1 MDMDFRES
9 QMIDYA
15 KEWGDKAMLL
25 LAGRKIERVRY
36 LTEKERREFGW
47 SQRSLILILDDGT
60 HIWPSADDE
69 GNNGGA
75 FFTTNSELQVIPTI
89 P

>member
-1 MDMDFRES
+1 MT
-9 QMIDYA
+9 DYA
-15 KEWGDKAMLL
+15 EEWGVKAMLL
-25 LAGRKIERVRY
+25 LVGRKIERVRY

-69 GNNGGA
+69 GNNAGA
-75 FFTTNSELQVIPTI
+75 FFTTNSNLLTIPTI